1 MNPSYQ
7 WLTIGARN
15 QGSPEIIDIMG
26 APIEDQSVFQ
36 ETITRI
42 VSQGAKDQQFLCISG
57 ELKAKGEGQPA
68 SNFRFNPDKDLNER
82 VIDNYFSLINSW
94 RAPLL
99 RSPII
104 ITTIPRDWR
113 SFSWFI
119 QEDGVLVRKDATNKD
134 ALQEVD
140 SDMMAFLLQRGVT
153 QEALTKIRESCKGAR
168 YNTYLIDM
176 ISFLYQMKIGS
187 DSFHEF
193 FEPDFRLPVSYHS
206 KDMEPVGRWKPIEGH
221 SYLYFEKTMSNHGQ
235 VFFTPKRESVEEIYR
250 ELEEIISPFANET
263 KNKIIEYLSTH
274 TIHRWTDFDAN
285 DTDDAFTI
293 LMMIHAL
300 SPMEIEEGAWRE
312 MPISDS
318 SREIKCHLEKIMD
331 PWFAQL

>member
-7 WLTIGARN
+7 WLTIGASN
-15 QGSPEIIDIMG
+15 QGAPKIIDIMG
-26 APIEDQSVFQ
+26 APIEEQSVFH
-36 ETITRI
+36 ETIKRI

-68 SNFRFNPDKDLNER
+68 SNFRYNRDKDLNER
-82 VIDNYFSLINSW
+82 VVDNYFFLFDVWGTRWGGN
-94 RAPLL
+94 
-99 RSPII
+99 PIFV
-104 ITTIPRDWR
+104 TTIPRSWR
-113 SFSWFI
+113 PFSWFI
-119 QEDGVLVRKDATNKD
+119 QEDGVISRKDGDAQNK
-134 ALQEVD
+134 VD

-153 QEALTKIRESCKGAR
+153 QGGLIKIRESCKGAK

-187 DSFHEF
+187 DSFQEF
-193 FEPDFRLPVSYHS
+193 FEAAYRKPEHS
-206 KDMEPVGRWKPIEGH
+206 KDVEPVGRWTPIEDH
-221 SYLYFEKTMSNHGQ
+221 SYLYFEKTTSNHGQ
-235 VFFTPKRESVEEIYR
+235 VFFTPKRESVATIYQ
-250 ELEEIISPFANET
+250 ELGEIISPYENET
-263 KNKIIEYLSTH
+263 KNKMRDYLSTH

-300 SPMEIEEGAWRE
+300 SPMEIKEGAWRE

-318 SREIKCHLEKIMD
+318 DSEIKRHLEKIMD